1 MLPDNEVMR
10 SHPLFFRL
18 HIDVEVG
25 IQFIHVAGSD
35 IIQRSSMLEEHP
47 VGPAAFVSWM
57 KKEDEYFAWHGAKM
71 GKSANS
77 FRHPFLCGASLF

>member
-1 MLPDNEVMR
+1 MLPDDEVMGG
-10 SHPLFFRL
+10 HPFFFCF
-18 HIDVEVG
+18 HINVEVG
-25 IQFIHVAGSD
+25 IQLIHVTGGNV
-35 IIQRSSMLEEHP
+35 IQCGDMLKEQA

-77 FRHPFLCGASLF
+77 FRQPFLCGASLF